1 MSGEEPDVGDPA
13 GITAL
18 AGHWHDR
25 ADAVQDALAK
35 IGAASDVTASPSW
48 KGEAQTRFAALLDD
62 MRPSATGLVALFD
75 AAGDAFDQ
83 YAKDVQRIKDDADT
97 IRLQRATLAIAVA
110 AQQSAMPAIERAA
123 KADGA
128 TEADATSLSNAQRAV
143 TENADQSSALDA
155 QWDQLLLDRAAADAA
170 LLRVITGPETLG
182 RLGSI
187 DGRGVGLSDADL
199 ASTLAS
205 LSPTELGALLMLDRN
220 LADRLGEMSPEDVAA
235 LWKALG
241 GGQDTTGA
249 DHTAAQDAL
258 IGLLPA
264 VVGNLSGLPAWAR
277 DRANRMTLV
286 TATAQA
292 EHDLADAKERR
303 EGLGWPASQSA
314 DMSIDAA
321 QADLDA
327 YRNIE
332 KTLASSKEPGRTLL
346 TLDTGHEPP
355 LAAVAVGDVDTASNV
370 SYMVPGMGT
379 TTKDMSGWTTAAQN
393 LWQTQE
399 DLEDSG
405 GSHAVVAWINY
416 EPPPVPNGPTTL
428 GVLHGDAAR
437 VGADRLADD
446 LLGFQASRSD
456 PPTLNVVAHS
466 YGTTTAADTLHG
478 KGVHVDNFVSVA
490 SAGIEGDV
498 GGAAGIDADHVY
510 AGQGSSGLPTKD
522 PADNPRDQWAWLGRL
537 GSGRENPM
545 DSSFGATT
553 FGTNGGDPSEGA
565 GVTMHDPIGYGGGD
579 GYFDLGTES
588 LNNVARA
595 TVADGTGMTPAD
607 DAGVSEH
614 DQMLLDNMMGPSL

>member
-1 MSGEEPDVGDPA
+1 VSGEEPDVGDPA
-13 GITAL
+13 GTTAL

-83 YAKDVQRIKDDADT
+83 YAKDVQRIKDDADA
-97 IRLQRATLAIAVA
+97 IRLQRATLAIAVS
-110 AQQSAMPAIERAA
+110 AQQSAMPALERAA

-155 QWDQLLLDRAAADAA
+155 QWDQLVLDRAAADAA

-199 ASTLAS
+199 ASTLAT
-205 LSPTELGALLMLDRN
+205 LSPTELGALLMLDRD
-220 LADRLGEMSPEDVAA
+220 LADRLGAMSPEDVAA
-235 LWKALG
+235 FWKALG

-258 IGLLPA
+258 IGA
-264 VVGNLSGLPAWAR
+264 GE
-277 DRANRMTLV
+277 
-286 TATAQA
+286 Q
-292 EHDLADAKERR
+292 DLADAKERR

-321 QADLDA
+321 QANLDA

-332 KTLASSKEPGRTLL
+332 KTLASSKEPGRALL

-393 LWQTQE
+393 LWQTQD

-416 EPPPVPNGPTTL
+416 EPPPVPSGPTTL
-428 GVLHGDAAR
+428 GVLNGDAAR

-446 LLGFQASRSD
+446 LLGFQSSRAD

-510 AGQGSSGLPTKD
+510 AGQGTSGLPTKD
-522 PADNPRDQWAWLGRL
+522 PTDNPRDQWAWLGRL

-553 FGTNGGDPSEGA
+553 FGTNGGDPSEGV

-588 LNNVARA
+588 VNNVARA

-614 DQMLLDNMMGPSL
+614 DQTLLDNMMGPSL